1 MTQALKQLL
10 TSTPELQAFLSA
22 PKPDYVGAAAFI
34 NNVPM
39 VQNTEPQQQII
50 KFPTIE
56 EIFLK
61 VPPAE
66 GFRIQSAGELIN
78 NVKEAI
84 DTRNF
89 ASLVYGFLMIES
101 QKVELNISDTTI
113 AKLRT
118 FLGTY
123 DEVTQWFTPDTI
135 PDPNYQALVPDPN
148 GSLAQQNGLSRVDAG
163 QVHLAWLS

>member
-1 MTQALKQLL
+1 MNLKQLL
-10 TSTPELQAFLSA
+10 TTTPELQVLLSV
-22 PKPDYVGAAAFI
+22 PEPDYVGVAAFI

-39 VQNTEPQQQII
+39 VPNPIDTPPQVI

-56 EIFLK
+56 ELFLE

-101 QKVELNISDTTI
+101 QKVELNISDSTI
-113 AKLRT
+113 AKLKT
-118 FLGTY
+118 LLGTY
-123 DEVTQWFTPDTI
+123 NEETQWFTPDTI

-148 GSLAQQNGLSRVDAG
+148 GSLAQQNGLSGVDAG
-163 QVHLAWLS
+163 QVMLAWVS